1 MTVQPGSDYFE
12 LADYLGVLRRRWL
25 MVLALSLAGVVL
37 AGAYYYIAPRT
48 YAATVLVQVNAL
60 QNNANAVGGRTSG
73 PVNMDNEAQI
83 VQSATVA
90 AIVKSRLNSPLS
102 VTGLLK
108 DVKVAVPP
116 NTTFLQI
123 TCSAATADLAERC
136 ANAFGRAYLYNRRAT
151 ALGLITSGIKA
162 LEAKAATLETSIEQ
176 LRTTMGGRGRP
187 QGLIARGVA

>member
-25 MVLALSLAGVVL
+25 MVLALTVAGTAL
-37 AGAYYYIAPRT
+37 AGAYYYLAPRS
-48 YAATVLVQVNAL
+48 YAATALLQVNAL
-60 QNNANAVGGRTSG
+60 QNNANALGGRTSG

-83 VQSATVA
+83 AQSATVA
-90 AIVKSRLNSPLS
+90 AIAKPKLHSPLS

-123 TCSAATADLAERC
+123 TCSAGTADLAARC
-136 ANAFGRAYLYNRRAT
+136 ANAFGRAYLYNRRST

-162 LEAKAATLETSIEQ
+162 LEAQASALETSITR
-176 LRTTMGGRGRP
+176 LRIKVGRH
-187 QGLIARGVA
+187 GLPNGSAA